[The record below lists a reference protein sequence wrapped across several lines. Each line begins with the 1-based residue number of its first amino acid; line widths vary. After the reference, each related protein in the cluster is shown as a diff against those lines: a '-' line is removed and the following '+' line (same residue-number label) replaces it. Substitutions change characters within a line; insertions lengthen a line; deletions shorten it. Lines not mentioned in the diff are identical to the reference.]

1 MAKKDDD
8 SVGTV
13 SGFQSGRPYPNAPL
27 TADDFAALLN
37 NPELPPQNQSAPSQE
52 QLNPHLFPAR
62 LP

>member
-1 MAKKDDD
+1 MAKKDE

-13 SGFQSGRPYPNAPL
+13 SGFQQGRAHPEIPL
-27 TADDFAALLN
+27 TADDFAALLD

-52 QLNPHLFPAR
+52 QLNPHLFPTR